1 MANTIAEV
9 YVQTYERIVR
19 QLAQQMDSRLRR
31 YVTERGTG
39 GINHNWERLASVD
52 ASKKETRLQVTPVVD
67 AVWSRRVSLA
77 QTWDVGDSTEQEDVV
92 QMIVDPNSNL
102 AYGQGMAMKRAFDD
116 SIIVAATGTALD
128 GDGATNAL
136 PASQIVGDYTG
147 VISLDVVTQVT
158 EIFLDN
164 DIDPSEQ
171 KVFVIGPNQQR
182 TLLQIAEATNN
193 EYARKALQDRGIV
206 ENWMGYT
213 WIVSTRLLHPI
224 AGQTTCFA
232 MTKRALGLQVNR
244 DISARIAEDPSISFA
259 WRIYCFATFGT
270 VRVEDE
276 HLVQFSALNAT

>member
-1 MANTIAEV
+1 MANTVSNV

-19 QLAQQMDSRLRR
+19 QLAQQMDSRLRP

-39 GINHNWERLASVD
+39 GENHNWETLAPVD
-52 ASKKETRLQVTPVVD
+52 ASQKTTRLQATPVVD
-67 AVWSRRVSLA
+67 AAWGRRVSLA
-77 QTWDVGDSTEQEDVV
+77 KTYDVGDSTEQEDIV
-92 QMIVDPNSNL
+92 QMLVDPNSNL
-102 AYGQGMAMKRAFDD
+102 AYGQGMAMRRAFDD
-116 SIIVAATGTALD
+116 EIIAAATGTALD
-128 GDGATNAL
+128 GDGATIAL

-147 VISLDVVTQVT
+147 VISLDLVTQVT
-158 EIFLDN
+158 EKFLDA

-171 KVFVIGPNQQR
+171 KVFVISPSQQR

-193 EYARKALQDRGIV
+193 EYARKALMDRGVV

-213 WIVSTRLLHPI
+213 WIVSTRLLHPV

-259 WRIYCFATFGT
+259 WRIYCFATFGC
-270 VRVEDE
+270 VRVEDQ
-276 HLVQFSALNAT
+276 HIVQASLADAA

>member
-1 MANTIAEV
+1 MANTIAQV

>member
-39 GINHNWERLASVD
+39 GENHNWERLASVD
-52 ASKKETRLQVTPVVD
+52 ASQKTTRLQVTPVVD

-116 SIIVAATGTALD
+116 SIIGAATGTALD
-128 GDGATNAL
+128 GDGGANAL

>member
-128 GDGATNAL
+128 GEGVTNVL

-193 EYARKALQDRGIV
+193 EYARKALQDRGVV